1 MKSTDRVNVK
11 AFFEFELRNIKEET
25 VCFYIL
31 KIFLKKF
38 NFFFFLNLLFNIFK
52 LFWYVKIKNYFL
64 KIKIIILKLKTF

>member
-1 MKSTDRVNVK
+1 MKSTDRANVK

-38 NFFFFLNLLFNIFK
+38 NFFFLNLLFNIFK

>member
-31 KIFLKKF
+31 KIFLKKI
-38 NFFFFLNLLFNIFK
+38 N
-52 LFWYVKIKNYFL
+52 
-64 KIKIIILKLKTF
+64 